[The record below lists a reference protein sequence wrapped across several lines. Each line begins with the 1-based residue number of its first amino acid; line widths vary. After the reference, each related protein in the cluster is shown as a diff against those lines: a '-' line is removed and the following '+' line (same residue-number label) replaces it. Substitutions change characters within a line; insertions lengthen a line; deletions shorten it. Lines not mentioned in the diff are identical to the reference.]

1 MTTVEAVGILNFI
14 FKKVTNIEYQS
25 KDEEEKLFKSK
36 MNLVFLKNIAS
47 LRRTK
52 SFFILL
58 FFIELD

>member
-1 MTTVEAVGILNFI
+1 MTTVEAVGISNFI

-36 MNLVFLKNIAS
+36 MNLVFLKKIAS

>member
-1 MTTVEAVGILNFI
+1 MTTVEAVGISNFI

>member
-1 MTTVEAVGILNFI
+1 MTTVEAVGISNFI

-36 MNLVFLKNIAS
+36 MNLVFLKNIES

>member
-1 MTTVEAVGILNFI
+1 M
-14 FKKVTNIEYQS
+14 TNIEYQS